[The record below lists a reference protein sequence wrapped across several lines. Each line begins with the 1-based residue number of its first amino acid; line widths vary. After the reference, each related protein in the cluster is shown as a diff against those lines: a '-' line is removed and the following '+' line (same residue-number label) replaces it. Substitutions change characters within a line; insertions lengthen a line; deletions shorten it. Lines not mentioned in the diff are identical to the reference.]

1 MGATYKVWAQV
12 EKMGK
17 ELEDL
22 MVAVL
27 EPSEVEG
34 QALDSP
40 AGVLVARQG
49 WW

>member
-1 MGATYKVWAQV
+1 
-12 EKMGK
+12 MGK

-27 EPSEVEG
+27 EPSKVEG
-34 QALDSP
+34 QALDFP
-40 AGVLVARQG
+40 AGAAGQG